1 MLKRDVI
8 GLTIIF
14 ILGICILFYN
24 SNYQIAYPIGPTIG
38 VKIPYDAQNNY
49 KDEYNIPES
58 DAMGIINGNVTPIS
72 DGNWN
77 LTFGVFTQE
86 RMNYWAVLAVWYDS
100 SGNVISKNLI
110 WNQSISNYSET
121 YPASNVAHM
130 KNGATPTE
138 IKIIYDYAPV
148 KTNKETQVVYLGKI
162 NGTYIKWDI
171 QSPYSNK

>member
-8 GLTIIF
+8 GLTLIF

-24 SNYQIAYPIGPTIG
+24 SNYQIAYPIGSSFG
-38 VKIPYDAQNNY
+38 VKNLQDTQNNY
-49 KDEYNIPES
+49 KNEYNIPES
-58 DAMGIINGNVTPIS
+58 DAMGILNGNVTQTS
-72 DGNWN
+72 DDNWN

-86 RMNYWAVLAVWYDS
+86 RMTYWAVLAVWYDS

-110 WNQSISNYSET
+110 WNQSISDYSKT
-121 YPASNVAHM
+121 YPVSTVAHM
-130 KNGATPTE
+130 NKDATPTE
-138 IKIIYDYAPV
+138 IKIIYDYAPL

-171 QSPYSNK
+171 QPSYSK